1 MSKQEIK
8 DEISKVLDRFSDQ
21 ALGEFLSFLQELDA
35 RNNSAIDKGNLI
47 NRILREDH
55 ALLAKLAQ

>member
-21 ALGEFLSFLQELDA
+21 ALGELLSFLQELDA
-35 RNNSAIDKGNLI
+35 RNNSAIDKGNVI
-47 NRILREDH
+47 SRILREDH